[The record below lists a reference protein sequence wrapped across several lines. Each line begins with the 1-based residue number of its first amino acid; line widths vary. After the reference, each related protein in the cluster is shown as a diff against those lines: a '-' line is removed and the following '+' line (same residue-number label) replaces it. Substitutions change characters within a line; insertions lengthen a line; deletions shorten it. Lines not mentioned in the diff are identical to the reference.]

1 MSNNEEFLWAQKYRP
16 TRIDDCILPAATKA
30 SMKNFV
36 AKKEIPHFLFYGTG
50 GVGKT
55 TLAEALA
62 VELGADIMKINASL
76 ENGIDVIRT
85 KITQF
90 ASTVSFGGGTKI
102 ILLDEADFLNA
113 NSAQPALRGFFE
125 EFSSNCRFIL
135 TCNFKSRII
144 EPLHSRCTS
153 VDFTISPSERKELG
167 KQFYLRVLNILQ
179 ENNVEY
185 DDKVVVE
192 LIRKNFPD
200 FRRTLNELQRYSVS
214 GKIDS
219 GILVNA
225 SDETYS
231 ELYKFLAEKNFA
243 EIRKW
248 IVGNIDQ
255 GSTAIFRKM
264 YDQSKLYMKPES
276 VPELI
281 LIIADYTYKAAFVA
295 DQEVNMAAAMVTI
308 MMSCSFL

>member
-1 MSNNEEFLWAQKYRP
+1 MTPLNLLTINSIKK
-16 TRIDDCILPAATKA
+16 IPAARVI
-30 SMKNFV
+30 NLFV
-36 AKKEIPHFLFYGTG
+36 ENNNTFLHES
-50 GVGKT
+50 GV
-55 TLAEALA
+55 
-62 VELGADIMKINASL
+62 VVHNC
-76 ENGIDVIRT
+76 
-85 KITQF
+85 
-90 ASTVSFGGGTKI
+90 
-102 ILLDEADFLNA
+102 

-225 SDETYS
+225 SDETYA

-248 IVGNIDQ
+248 IVANIDQ

-276 VPELI
+276 VPELV

-308 MMSCSFL
+308 MMSCNFL